1 MPTSHRP
8 PPLRDFPFHKLL
20 ILHRACIELV
30 YVTENSDAFIG
41 SPGYRS
47 MLDAG
52 LVSTGRSAIREPLE
66 NKRCDETALLL
77 PLAAALNAYL
87 FSHEPNRLTWRA
99 E

>member
-1 MPTSHRP
+1 
-8 PPLRDFPFHKLL
+8 
-20 ILHRACIELV
+20 
-30 YVTENSDAFIG
+30 
-41 SPGYRS
+41 